1 MFRNPNS
8 TEWPCRSGISLSVS
22 LSCPIQG
29 LHHQHR
35 SPCRMT
41 TLIST
46 QLSALFEVSQPAL
59 PFRCLFHSQES
70 FPKDFLE
77 AAGVAN
83 VTISQYTRGHSPLIN
98 SQRHIQE
105 WETLAWSLQAL
116 AQKLGLDYHCAV
128 SAAAH
133 PTFISITESTDCK
146 LPQQIITGHSKTLKT
161 KLAST
166 KDRRMLCKFG
176 DFFVE
181 WWYCLDFF

>member
-1 MFRNPNS
+1 MPIPLPGKLPKRFLRS
-8 TEWPCRSGISLSVS
+8 CRSCQCHHFPIHQRTLSS
-22 LSCPIQG
+22 
-29 LHHQHR
+29 R
-35 SPCRMT
+35 ST
-41 TLIST
+41 
-46 QLSALFEVSQPAL
+46 A
-59 PFRCLFHSQES
+59 
-70 FPKDFLE
+70 
-77 AAGVAN
+77 
-83 VTISQYTRGHSPLIN
+83 
-98 SQRHIQE
+98 QRHIQE

-181 WWYCLDFF
+181 WWYCLDFFLMYFLRKHMFMKFINLLFSRYFVESFTSNAGKCLDNSLTRTHSAGWESSRERQRATGLH